1 MKLYAAIDLHSSNS
15 VIVVLDAAD
24 RIVFHKRCP
33 NDLKM
38 ILRELMVFKA
48 ELVGIAVESTYNWY
62 WLVDGLMEEGY
73 HVHLVNTSAVKIYE
87 GMKYS
92 DDKDD
97 ARWLAH
103 LLRLGIL
110 PEGYIYPKE
119 ERAVRD
125 LLRKRSQLVRQ
136 RTAHILSIENLV
148 SRNTG
153 QLISSQAI
161 KKMAVE
167 EIDKIIPSP
176 DRALAVKSNFLVM
189 RCLEEQIKRL
199 EKAVKDRVRPKKEF
213 VFLKSV
219 DGIGDAL
226 AMTILLETGDVR
238 RFPEVGNY
246 ASYCRCVESKRM
258 SNEKKKGKGN
268 RKNGN
273 KFLSWAYLEAAH
285 FAIRYNEK
293 IRHFYTRK
301 AAKKNP
307 FVAMKAVAH
316 KLARACYYILLNGV
330 PFDVNRAFV

>member
-1 MKLYAAIDLHSSNS
+1 MKLYTAIDLHSSNS
-15 VIVVLDAAD
+15 VIVILDETD

-38 ILRELMVFKA
+38 ILRELMVFQ
-48 ELVGIAVESTYNWY
+48 EDLVGIAVESTYNWY
-62 WLVDGLMEEGY
+62 WLVDGLMEAGY
-73 HVHLVNTSAVKIYE
+73 RVHLVNTSAVKTYE
-87 GMKYS
+87 GLKHS

-136 RTAHILSIENLV
+136 RTANILSIENLV

-161 KKMAVE
+161 KRMTVE
-167 EIDKIIPSP
+167 DIDKMIPTP

-189 RCLEEQIKRL
+189 RCLEEQIQRL
-199 EKAVKDRVRPKKEF
+199 EKAVKDGVRPKKELL
-213 VFLKSV
+213 FLKSV
-219 DGIGDAL
+219 NGIGDAL
-226 AMTILLETGDVR
+226 AMTILLETGDIH
-238 RFPEVGNY
+238 RFPDVGNY

-258 SNEKKKGKGN
+258 SNEKKKGQGN

-285 FAIRYNEK
+285 FAIRHNEK
-293 IRHFYTRK
+293 VRRFYTRK
-301 AAKKNP
+301 AAKKNS

-316 KLARACYYILLNGV
+316 KLARACYYILLNQA